1 VRIVAESV
9 PEPPREGMFSNAV
22 VRRDRF
28 WTSGMHAG
36 GPGGPVG
43 GDDAYLQAKEAFR
56 RVVELVRACGA
67 CPEDVTVLRIY
78 LTDVA
83 DKAEVGRAR
92 GEFFTGEM
100 PCSTLVGV
108 SQLVEPGLKVE
119 VEAEGVM
126 TLRDKK

>member
-1 VRIVAESV
+1 MRVRAETV

-22 VRRDRF
+22 VRGDRF

-43 GDDAYLQAKEAFR
+43 GDDVYLQAREAFR

-67 CPEDVTVLRIY
+67 GPEDVTVLRVY

-83 DKAEVGRAR
+83 DKALVGRAR
-92 GEFFTGEM
+92 SEFFTGEM
-100 PCSTLVGV
+100 PCSTLVGIDA
-108 SQLVEPGLKVE
+108 LVEPGLKVE
-119 VEAEGVM
+119 VEAEGVIGS
-126 TLRDKK
+126 